1 MAIDAKFTRTL
12 PAPTATISNGFVF
25 LLSAGWF
32 TDADLGV
39 AGSPIDGGVNS
50 IANGGGDMQ
59 VFSDTA
65 ATTRLP
71 IEVVSF
77 VTGGIP
83 EAQVWVRTPSYT
95 SGDTITIGRD
105 DTQTIQPAV
114 GAAFGRNSVWVDYE
128 VVCHHETITPIDSTG
143 NTTLTTSGTLVQV
156 TGAIGEANTF
166 NGDSVDT
173 GEELTNPVNF
183 TLQSWKKGTVSDRK
197 IAHLHNGSSTSGSHY
212 IDQRGGSLRFV
223 VDNTGSGVV
232 VGSAI
237 NANDV
242 LMHGVYDSGVALL
255 YEDGA
260 LSNSR
265 SYTKTSTGLD
275 KLSIGSFNNSA
286 EFFTGDLD
294 ETRLRYS
301 ALAASHV
308 SSEHSNQFDPDNF
321 GTSSEWVLVGGDGI
335 SGTITQTISSFTQ
348 SLAGTIVN
356 PTTTGTI
363 NQTTQSFTQA
373 AIGTSL
379 LNITGT
385 ITQSASAFTQ
395 SLSGNVTENITGVI
409 NQGLS
414 SFTQSLLGSVSIPVT
429 GNINQTASSFTQS
442 AVGVVPIQWTD
453 KAPVSTAWTNQAET
467 VINWTVQSG
476 VSTIWTDK
484 V

>member
-1 MAIDAKFTRTL
+1 M
-12 PAPTATISNGFVF
+12 
-25 LLSAGWF
+25 
-32 TDADLGV
+32 
-39 AGSPIDGGVNS
+39 
-50 IANGGGDMQ
+50 
-59 VFSDTA
+59 
-65 ATTRLP
+65 
-71 IEVVSF
+71 
-77 VTGGIP
+77 
-83 EAQVWVRTPSYT
+83 
-95 SGDTITIGRD
+95 
-105 DTQTIQPAV
+105 
-114 GAAFGRNSVWVDYE
+114 
-128 VVCHHETITPIDSTG
+128 
-143 NTTLTTSGTLVQV
+143 
-156 TGAIGEANTF
+156 
-166 NGDSVDT
+166 
-173 GEELTNPVNF
+173 TNPVNF